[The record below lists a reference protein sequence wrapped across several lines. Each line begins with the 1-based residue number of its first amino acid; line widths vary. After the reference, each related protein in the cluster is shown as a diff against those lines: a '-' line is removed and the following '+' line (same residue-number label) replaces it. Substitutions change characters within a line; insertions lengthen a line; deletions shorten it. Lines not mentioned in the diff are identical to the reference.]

1 LELAGNSAYI
11 RVVKVQPPWYLT
23 MSRAIR
29 TFMTGRLYP
38 PDPLTPTER
47 DEYEEDLIA
56 VSDRELELLGDIE
69 GLDILYA
76 GGASPLWLE
85 GLSLR
90 VGKGGSVTALDSDGE
105 KIERARQL
113 LEDAD
118 LEAPIRLVAGD
129 VFDPPFAPATFDLA
143 YSAGLFHELDVSRG
157 TAGEALASLVALVR
171 PGGRLATSDFVST
184 VPAAL
189 LEDEDLDRELAK
201 ALSDA
206 ELYGIGAPE
215 CLVALHEALL
225 ENVAWAVSPPNP
237 IRHLDKLIL
246 AGQEP
251 DGLQHLPAATAEKLR
266 ERRAAL
272 LQRVRREGYT
282 RPATLY
288 VEGFRVKEA
297 DQLTS

>member
-1 LELAGNSAYI
+1 
-11 RVVKVQPPWYLT
+11 
-23 MSRAIR
+23 M
-29 TFMTGRLYP
+29 
-38 PDPLTPTER
+38 TPTER
-47 DEYEEDLIA
+47 DEYEENLIA
-56 VSDRELELLGDIE
+56 VSDRELDLLGEIE
-69 GLDILYA
+69 DLDVLYA

-118 LEAPIRLVAGD
+118 LEAPVRLVAGD

-143 YSAGLFHELDVSRG
+143 YSAGLFHELDVSEG

-171 PGGRLATSDFVST
+171 PGGRLATSDFVDT
-184 VPAAL
+184 VPAAQ

-201 ALSDA
+201 SLSGS
-206 ELYGIGAPE
+206 ELYGIGVPE
-215 CLVALHEALL
+215 RLVAIHETLL
-225 ENVAWAVSPPNP
+225 ENVSWAVSPPNP

-251 DGLQHLPAATAEKLR
+251 DGLRHLPTATAENLR
-266 ERRAAL
+266 ARRAAL
-272 LQRVRREGYT
+272 LQRVGREGYA

-288 VEGFRVKEA
+288 VEGYRAKEA
-297 DQLTS
+297 DRLTS